1 MVPPVWLTK
10 PLPASRSRSV
20 RDSRALVLVD
30 VKEFFFD
37 CGMGLWPA
45 RCVVSGPAWRSLEV
59 RVCQKE
65 RHCVASLQRGQ
76 CQHVQSWRALH
87 GSVLE
92 CDMWTEKLCM
102 ETYV

>member
-10 PLPASRSRSV
+10 PFPASRSRSV
-20 RDSRALVLVD
+20 LDSRALVLVD
-30 VKEFFFD
+30 VREFFLD

-65 RHCVASLQRGQ
+65 RHCEASLRRACQQVQ
-76 CQHVQSWRALH
+76 CCKECVFSAH
-87 GSVLE
+87 GDVF
-92 CDMWTEKLCM
+92 
-102 ETYV
+102 